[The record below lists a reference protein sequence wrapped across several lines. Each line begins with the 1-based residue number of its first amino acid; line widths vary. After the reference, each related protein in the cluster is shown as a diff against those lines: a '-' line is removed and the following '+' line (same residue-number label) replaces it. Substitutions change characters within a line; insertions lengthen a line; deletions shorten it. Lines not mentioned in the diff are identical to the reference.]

1 MRSVFAICA
10 PVLLG
15 AVVAVPVGAADEPP
29 SNKEITTSANNMKQ
43 IGLAHHAYHDANG
56 FMAQD
61 VTDKDGKPLLSWR
74 VHMLPYLEEGNLYK
88 QFKLDEMWDSDNNKK
103 LIEKMPKVY
112 APIRVKAKEGETFY
126 QCFTG
131 KDAMFGTG
139 KKVSFAT
146 LTDGTSNTI
155 MTIEAGDPVIWTKP
169 ADIAYDK
176 DKPLPKLGGMFD
188 GNFNIGLADG
198 SVMWV
203 KKGFDEKTLRGAI
216 TPNGG
221 EVIDLKKLKTRE

>member
-43 IGLAHHAYHDANG
+43 IGLAHHAYHDVNG

-61 VTDKDGKPLLSWR
+61 IVDKNGKPLLSWR
-74 VHMLPYLEEGNLYK
+74 VHLLPYIEQDNLYK
-88 QFKLDEMWDSDNNKK
+88 QFKLDEAWDSADNKK
-103 LIEKMPKVY
+103 LIAMIPKVY

-131 KDAMFGTG
+131 KDALFGNG
-139 KKVSFAT
+139 KKT
-146 LTDGTSNTI
+146 LVNITDGTSLTI
-155 MTIEAGDPVIWTKP
+155 MTVEAGDPVIWTKP